1 MQSPWLHRSA
11 VLLAVAAFLLAL
23 TGATVTSNEERPLYS
38 VGQFH
43 LWLGGCVA
51 FLTSGVALGI
61 RGPSQQ
67 PWLRRLSRIALAVVA
82 GLTFLGFLPF
92 PQAPVVRIAHA
103 FLAQV
108 FIVTATALAF
118 GTSSGWDTA
127 PQKVEGSPVLLVLA
141 KLTPVVV
148 LAQVALGTL
157 YRHGVLDV
165 GLHLAGAF
173 VAAFLIMGLTLP
185 VIYRPEFSSMHFAA
199 KTVLTI
205 AAVQVFVGMALL
217 TMRTMDLDPVAIIVV
232 TMVHTATGA
241 LTLAATVML
250 AALVFR
256 GVRPAPA
263 ARAAKA

>member
-51 FLTSGVALGI
+51 FLTSGVALGM
-61 RGPSQQ
+61 RASQQ
-67 PWLRRLSRIALAVVA
+67 PWLRRLGRIALAVVA

-108 FIVTATALAF
+108 FIVAATALAF
-118 GTSSGWDTA
+118 ATSSGWDTA
-127 PQKVEGSPVLLVLA
+127 PHKVEGSPVLLVLA

-185 VIYRPEFSSMHFAA
+185 VIYRPEFSSLHFAA

-250 AALVFR
+250 AVLVFR

-263 ARAAKA
+263 AHAAKA